1 MLKAFAYRIY
11 PTKPQLKGLEEH
23 LNRTRELYNAALQE
37 RRDAYKKTG
46 RSVTAF
52 EQMGSLVEV
61 KEGRPEYRRIH
72 AHVLQGVITQ
82 LDRAFQGFFRRVKAG
97 EKAGYPRFKS
107 KDRWDSFHFKQ
118 VWDNS
123 RDNWFGPGKPVGS
136 NRIRLPNIGDV
147 RIKWHRPLAGRPKT
161 LTIKRDGE
169 HWYAVYVCEVE
180 PQPLPATGGEVG
192 IDLGVNPNFLVTSD
206 GEFVPAPHY
215 YRKAEAKLRRQ
226 QRVVSRRKRGGGGR
240 KKAVAA
246 LKRLHR
252 KVRNQRKDF
261 HHKTARKLLEAND
274 VVYHENLSAKAM
286 SRSRLSKSILD
297 MGWGQFLNILYGK
310 AAEAGRRV
318 VGVNPAY
325 TSQICSGCGHVQKV
339 PIGKPYE
346 CGACGLVIHRDVNAA
361 LNILRMGR
369 GVYPS
374 ADGQGLPLGE
384 SGEVAHARRP
394 QKPPALAV
402 G

>member
-1 MLKAFAYRIY
+1 
-11 PTKPQLKGLEEH
+11 LEEH

-46 RSVTAF
+46 GSVTAF
-52 EQMGSLVEV
+52 EQMRSLVEV

-107 KDRWDSFHFKQ
+107 KDRWNSFHFKQ

-180 PQPLPATGGEVG
+180 PTPLPPAGGEVG
-192 IDLGVNPNFLVTSD
+192 IDLGTSPNFLVTSN
-206 GEFVPAPHY
+206 GGLVPAPKY
-215 YRKAEAKLRRQ
+215 YRVTERKLRRQ
-226 QRVVSRRKRGGGGR
+226 QRVVSRRKRGSSGR

-274 VVYHENLSAKAM
+274 VVYHENLSVKAM

-384 SGEVAHARRP
+384 SDEVAHARRP

>member
-1 MLKAFAYRIY
+1 MLKAFTCRLY
-11 PTKPQLKGLEEH
+11 PTKPQLKDLEEH

-37 RRDAYKKTG
+37 RREAYKKAGKT
-46 RSVTAF
+46 VTAF
-52 EQMGSLVEV
+52 EQMRSLVLV

-72 AHVLQGVITQ
+72 AHVLQGVIAQ
-82 LDRAFQGFFRRVKAG
+82 LDRAFESFFRRVRAG
-97 EKAGYPRFKS
+97 EKAGYPRFKG
-107 KDRWDSFHFKQ
+107 KDRWNSFHFKQ
-118 VWDNS
+118 VRDHS
-123 RDNWFGPGKPVGS
+123 RDTWFGPGKPVGP
-136 NRIRLPNIGDV
+136 NRIYLPYIGNV
-147 RIKWHRPLAGRPKT
+147 KIRWHRSLAGQPKT

-192 IDLGVNPNFLVTSD
+192 IDLGVNPNFLITSD

-226 QRVVSRRKRGGGGR
+226 QRVVSRRKRGSSGR
-240 KKAVAA
+240 KKALAA

-261 HHKTARKLLEAND
+261 HHKIARKLLQAYD
-274 VVYHENLSAKAM
+274 TIYHENLSLRAM

-297 MGWGQFLNILYGK
+297 VGWGQFLNILSSK
-310 AAEAGRRV
+310 AAEAGKRV

-325 TSQICSGCGHVQKV
+325 TSQVCSGCGQVQKV
-339 PIGKPYE
+339 PIGRPYE

-361 LNILRMGR
+361 RNVLRM
-369 GVYPS
+369 
-374 ADGQGLPLGE
+374 GQGLPLGE
-384 SGEVAHARRP
+384 SDEVAHAQRP

>member
-11 PTKPQLKGLEEH
+11 PTKPQLKDLEEH

-52 EQMGSLVEV
+52 EQMRSLGEV

-107 KDRWDSFHFKQ
+107 KSRWNSLHFKQ
-118 VWDNS
+118 VWDNK
-123 RDNWFGPGKPVGS
+123 RNTWFGPGKPVGP
-136 NRIRLPNIGDV
+136 NRIRLPYIGDV
-147 RIKWHRPLAGRPKT
+147 RIQWHRPLVGKPKT

-169 HWYAVYVCEVE
+169 QWYAVYVCEVE
-180 PQPLPATGGEVG
+180 PTPLPPTDKEVG
-192 IDLGVNPNFLVTSD
+192 IDLGTNPNFLVTSN
-206 GEFVPAPHY
+206 GEFIPAPRY
-215 YRKAEAKLRRQ
+215 YQVAERKLKRQ
-226 QRVVSRRKRGGGGR
+226 QRVVSRRKKGSNGR
-240 KKAVAA
+240 KKAVAT

-261 HHKTARKLLEAND
+261 HHKTARKLLEANR
-274 VVYHENLSAKAM
+274 VIYHENLSIKAL
-286 SRSRLSKSILD
+286 SRSCLSKSILD
-297 MGWGQFLNILYGK
+297 MGWGQFLSILYGK

-318 VGVNPAY
+318 VGLNPAY
-325 TSQICSGCGHVQKV
+325 TSQVCSGCGHIQKV

-346 CGACGLVIHRDVNAA
+346 CEACDLVIHRDVNAA
-361 LNILRMGR
+361 RNILRM
-369 GVYPS
+369 
-374 ADGQGLPLGE
+374 GQGLPLGE

>member
-11 PTKPQLKGLEEH
+11 PTKPQLRGLEEH

-37 RRDAYKKTG
+37 RRDAYKKAG
-46 RSVTAF
+46 KSITAF
-52 EQMGSLVEV
+52 GQMRSLVEV
-61 KEGRPEYRRIH
+61 KEVRPEYRRIH
-72 AHVLQGVITQ
+72 THVLQGVITQ

-97 EKAGYPRFKS
+97 EKAGYPRFKG

-123 RDNWFGPGKPVGS
+123 RDNWFGPGKPVGT
-136 NRIRLPNIGDV
+136 NRIRIPNVGDV
-147 RIKWHRPLAGRPKT
+147 RIKWHRPLGGRPKT
-161 LTIKRDGE
+161 LTVKRDGE
-169 HWYAVYVCEVE
+169 QWFVVYVCEVE
-180 PQPLPATGGEVG
+180 AQTMPLVSGEVG
-192 IDLGVNPNFLVTSD
+192 VDLGTNPNFLITSD
-206 GEFVPAPHY
+206 GEFIPAPRY
-215 YRKAEAKLRRQ
+215 YRAAEVKLRKA
-226 QRVVSRRKRGGGGR
+226 QRVVSKRKRGGSGR
-240 KKAVAA
+240 RKAVATV
-246 LKRLHR
+246 KRLHR

-274 VVYHENLSAKAM
+274 AIYHENLNVKAM

-297 MGWGQFLNILYGK
+297 MGWGQFLSILASK

-325 TSQICSGCGHVQKV
+325 TSQMCSGCGNVQKV

-346 CGACGLVIHRDVNAA
+346 CGACGLSINRDVNAA
-361 LNILRMGR
+361 LNILRI
-369 GVYPS
+369 
-374 ADGQGLPLGE
+374 GQGLPLGE
-384 SGEVAHARRP
+384 GDEVAHTRRP

>member
-11 PTKPQLKGLEEH
+11 PTKPQIGDLEEH

-37 RRDAYKKTG
+37 RRDAYRKAGK
-46 RSVTAF
+46 SVTAF
-52 EQMGSLVEV
+52 EQMRSLVEV
-61 KEGRPEYRRIH
+61 KEVRPEYRRIH

-97 EKAGYPRFKS
+97 ETAGYPRFKG
-107 KDRWDSFHFKQ
+107 KNRWDSFAFKQ

-136 NRIRLPNIGDV
+136 NRIRIPNVGDV
-147 RIKWHRPLAGRPKT
+147 RIKWHRPLGGRPKT
-161 LTIKRDGE
+161 LTVKRDGE
-169 HWYAVYVCEVE
+169 QWYAVYVCEVE
-180 PQPLPATGGEVG
+180 PQPMPVADGEVG
-192 IDLGVNPNFLVTSD
+192 IDLGTNPNFLITSD
-206 GEFVPAPHY
+206 GEFVPAPKY
-215 YRKAEAKLRRQ
+215 YRAAEVKLRKA
-226 QRVVSRRKRGGGGR
+226 QRVASKRKRGGGGR
-240 KKAVAA
+240 KNAVAA
-246 LKRLHR
+246 VKRLHR

-274 VVYHENLSAKAM
+274 AVYHENLNVKAM

-297 MGWGQFLNILYGK
+297 MGWGQFLFILASK

-325 TSQICSGCGHVQKV
+325 TSQVCSGCGSVQKV

-346 CGACGLVIHRDVNAA
+346 CGVCGLVINRDVNAA
-361 LNILRMGR
+361 LNILRT
-369 GVYPS
+369 
-374 ADGQGLPLGE
+374 GQGLPLGE
-384 SGEVAHARRP
+384 GDEVAHARRP
-394 QKPPALAV
+394 QKPPALA
-402 G
+402 GG

>member
-11 PTKPQLKGLEEH
+11 PTKPQLKDLEGH

-37 RRDAYKKTG
+37 RRDAYRKAG
-46 RSVTAF
+46 RTVTKF
-52 EQMGSLVEV
+52 EQMRSLPLV
-61 KEGRPEYRRIH
+61 KEVCPEYRRIY
-72 AHVLQGVITQ
+72 AQVLQGVITQ
-82 LDRAFQGFFRRVKAG
+82 LDRAFEGFFRRVKAG

-107 KDRWDSFHFKQ
+107 ESRWNSFHFKQ
-118 VWDNS
+118 VWDN
-123 RDNWFGPGKPVGS
+123 RRNNWFGPGKPVGS
-136 NRIRLPNIGDV
+136 NRIYLPNIGDV
-147 RIKWHRPLAGRPKT
+147 RIKWHRPLVGRPRT

-169 HWYAVYVCEVE
+169 QWYAVYVCKVE
-180 PQPLPATGGEVG
+180 PTPLPPAGGEVG
-192 IDLGVNPNFLVTSD
+192 IDLGTSPNFLVTSN
-206 GEFVPAPHY
+206 GGFVPAPKY
-215 YRKAEAKLRRQ
+215 YRVAERKLKRQ
-226 QRVVSRRKRGGGGR
+226 QRVVSRRKRGSSGR

-274 VVYHENLSAKAM
+274 VVYHENLSVKAM

-374 ADGQGLPLGE
+374 AEGQGLPLGE
-384 SGEVAHARRP
+384 SDEVAHARRP

>member
-1 MLKAFAYRIY
+1 MLKAFAYRLY
-11 PTKPQLKGLEEH
+11 PTQPQLRDLEKH
-23 LNRTRELYNAALQE
+23 LDLTRELYNAALQE
-37 RRDAYKKTG
+37 RREAYRRAGKT
-46 RSVTAF
+46 VAAF
-52 EQMGSLVEV
+52 EQMRSLALV

-97 EKAGYPRFKS
+97 QRAGYPRFKS
-107 KDRWDSFHFKQ
+107 KDRWNSFHFKQ
-118 VWDNS
+118 VWDNG
-123 RDNWFGPGKPVGS
+123 RDNWFGPGRPVGT

-147 RIKWHRPLAGRPKT
+147 RIKWHRPLVGRPKT
-161 LTIKRDGE
+161 LTLKRDGE
-169 HWYAVYVCEVE
+169 QWYAVYVCEVE
-180 PQPLPATGGEVG
+180 PTPLPPAGGEVG
-192 IDLGVNPNFLVTSD
+192 IDLGTRPNFLITSD
-206 GEFVPAPHY
+206 GEFVPAPRY

-226 QRVVSRRKRGGGGR
+226 QRVVSRRKRGSYGR

-261 HHKTARKLLEAND
+261 HHKTARKFLEAND
-274 VVYHENLSAKAM
+274 VIYHENLSIKAM

-325 TSQICSGCGHVQKV
+325 TSQVCSGCGHVQKV

-369 GVYPS
+369 G
-374 ADGQGLPLGE
+374 LPLGE
-384 SGEVAHARRP
+384 GDEAAHARRP
-394 QKPPALAV
+394 QNPPALALV
-402 G
+402 ITHKS

>member
-11 PTKPQLKGLEEH
+11 PTKPQLKDLEEH

-46 RSVTAF
+46 GSVTAF
-52 EQMGSLVEV
+52 EQMRSLAEV

-97 EKAGYPRFKS
+97 EKAGFPRFKG
-107 KDRWDSFHFKQ
+107 KDRWNSFYFKQ
-118 VWDNS
+118 VWDNR

-147 RIKWHRPLAGRPKT
+147 RIKWHRPLVGRPKT
-161 LTIKRDGE
+161 VTIKRDGE

-180 PQPLPATGGEVG
+180 PTPLPPAGGEVG
-192 IDLGVNPNFLVTSD
+192 IDLGTNPNFLFTSN
-206 GEFVPAPHY
+206 GGLIPAPKY
-215 YRKAEAKLRRQ
+215 YRVTERKLRRQ
-226 QRVVSRRKRGGGGR
+226 QRVVSRRKRGSSGR

-274 VVYHENLSAKAM
+274 VVYHENLSVKTM
-286 SRSRLSKSILD
+286 SRSRLSKNILD

-361 LNILRMGR
+361 LNILRMG
-369 GVYPS
+369 
-374 ADGQGLPLGE
+374 QGLPLGE
-384 SGEVAHARRP
+384 SDEVAHARRP